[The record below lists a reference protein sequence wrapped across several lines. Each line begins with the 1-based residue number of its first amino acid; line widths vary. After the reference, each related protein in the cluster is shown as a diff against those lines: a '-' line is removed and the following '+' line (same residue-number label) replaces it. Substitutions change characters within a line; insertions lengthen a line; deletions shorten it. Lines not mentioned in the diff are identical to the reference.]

1 VIAFLRWR
9 IEPQCWL
16 ACISPANPR
25 YLCRLSNH
33 SALSTIQD
41 GQPEENVPRLDF
53 VDRADRPFPLSLVFL
68 IAFLVHGPLLLMQL
82 PLRSYDTNF
91 HIFFAS
97 HYAHHWFDP
106 WNTKWYAGFS
116 QTTYPPLPQQWIA
129 VISHLTGLDMAY
141 MIVQFVGIL
150 LLALGVYR
158 FASIWV
164 DRRAASYAAL
174 ASIFIGSE
182 TFLVYAAGQLAT
194 TCAAPLYLNALPYIY
209 EWIRGNNWKSLLKG
223 TALAVAAA
231 AAHHATLLFGSF
243 FFALPVLAL
252 AIHDLRQDRRAYVTG
267 FIFRTVFV
275 TAMVGVLI
283 AIVLLPFWLALIKY
297 PVTQVPIPH
306 PSRANYIL
314 NPALGF
320 NYFIVPYGAMILAF
334 PFILIRGCSIPRL
347 RPLLIGFWVAFLIG
361 LGSTTPV
368 ARILLARAYDVL
380 TMERFSYWATIL
392 ALPFIGLLAEELVD
406 RGRWKSLAAVTVA
419 AGLTCAA
426 AVSWATVRPDAINDT
441 KVQTVAQWLDR
452 DGHDRYRYITLG
464 FGNQIS
470 RLAMLTDAGSVDGEW
485 NSGRLLPELTQHSGG
500 ALTSSKYFGKGG
512 MDALFAIL
520 QHADRYGLKWVFVRE
535 PYYEPLLVFSGW
547 RHVEDLEDRTIEI
560 WGRDNVAP
568 ATPID
573 SPQKPPA
580 WQGLLWGTLPIGSSI
595 LAMLVVMIPD
605 RRRMHAVVSPPSKP
619 AEGAER
625 EVVFGRYIS

>member
-1 VIAFLRWR
+1 M
-9 IEPQCWL
+9 L
-16 ACISPANPR
+16 AGSHFKQEDTRQPLLA
-25 YLCRLSNH
+25 SNQ
-33 SALSTIQD
+33 SVPVTIQD
-41 GQPEENVPRLDF
+41 GQPEEIVSRLDF
-53 VDRADRPFPLSLVFL
+53 VDRADRPFPLGLVFL

-97 HYAHHWFDP
+97 HYAQHWFDP

-129 VISHLTGLDMAY
+129 VISHIVGLDTGY
-141 MIVQFVGIL
+141 MIVQFIGIL

-158 FASIWV
+158 FASLWV

-209 EWIRGNNWKSLLKG
+209 DWIRGNNWRSFLKG
-223 TALAVAAA
+223 TALAVVAA

-252 AIHDLRQDRRAYVTG
+252 AIYDLRQDHRAFAKG
-267 FIFRTVFV
+267 FVFRTAFI
-275 TAMVGVLI
+275 TAAIGVLI

-334 PFILIRGCSIPRL
+334 PFIVIRGCSIPRL
-347 RPLLIGFWVAFLIG
+347 RPLLIGFWVALLVG

-368 ARILLARAYDVL
+368 ARILLARAFEVL
-380 TMERFSYWATIL
+380 TMERFSYWATLL
-392 ALPFIGLLAEELVD
+392 ALPFIGLLVEGLVD
-406 RGRWKSLAAVTVA
+406 RGRWRSLAAVAVA
-419 AGLTCAA
+419 AGMTCAG
-426 AVSWATVRPDAINDT
+426 AVAWATVRPASVDDFKVDT
-441 KVQTVAQWLDR
+441 LAMWLNR

-470 RLAMLTDAGSVDGEW
+470 RLAMLTDASSVDGEW
-485 NSGRLLPELTQHSGG
+485 NSGRLLPELTEHGAA
-500 ALTSSKYFGKGG
+500 ALTSSKYFGKAG
-512 MDALFAIL
+512 MDALTAIL
-520 QHADRYGLKWVFVRE
+520 EHADRYGLKWVFVKE

-547 RHVEDLEDRTIEI
+547 RRIGDLEDRTISI
-560 WGRDNVAP
+560 WARDNVAP

-573 SPQKPPA
+573 SPQRPPA
-580 WQGLLWGTLPIGSSI
+580 WQGIMWGILPIGSSI
-595 LAMLVVMIPD
+595 LAIFLVLIPD
-605 RRRMHAVVSPPSKP
+605 RKRLQ
-619 AEGAER
+619 
-625 EVVFGRYIS
+625 EVVRPPAKPVAASERDLVLGRIS